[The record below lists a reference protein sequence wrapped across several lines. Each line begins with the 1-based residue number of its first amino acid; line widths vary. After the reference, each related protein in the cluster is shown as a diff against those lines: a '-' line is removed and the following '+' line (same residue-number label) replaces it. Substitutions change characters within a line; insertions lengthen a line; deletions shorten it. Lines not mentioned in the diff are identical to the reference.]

1 MGSTKLT
8 WIAFFNTIAL
18 PPQYFSLKIT
28 TFLPK
33 TTHFSRFF
41 PIFTQL
47 TKSYTM
53 MRYILI
59 LLYLL
64 HLSSN
69 AFGQKQISTA
79 KPWAYWWWLG
89 SAVNERDITANL
101 EDFSKAGFGGLH
113 IIPIYG
119 VKGEEANFI
128 PFLGEKWVNMLDYT
142 VKEGQR
148 LGLGIDMTLG
158 TGWPLGGSHVAPE
171 DAAQAFK
178 ISKNTVTSKGAY
190 ADNADSQG
198 SYATP
203 PANYQLTFAQ
213 TKQKVKRAAPGGE
226 GWVLDHFNAAALQRY
241 IKPFD
246 SLFSAKNIGV
256 RAIYNDS
263 YEAYGA
269 NWTATFFDR
278 FKILR
283 GYDLSQHLDVLA
295 KDTAITEREKRIWA
309 DYNETLSD
317 IMLEDFTKPLTA
329 FAHKHKKDLRNEAH
343 GSPANILD
351 LYAASDMPESEFFG
365 SKQYKIPYYKQDED
379 YDPRRFGKPGE
390 IVLKLASSAA
400 HIAGKKYVTSE
411 TATWLG
417 NHFKV
422 SLKQVKP
429 IIDESFIGGIN
440 HIFFHGIPYSP
451 KNAPFPGW
459 LFYASTNF
467 NQQSHFWEHLPQLN
481 GYIER
486 CQNLLQN
493 SKPDNDILLYFPL
506 VDTWHSVGKKDKTH
520 ALDVHSLL
528 RDGFLNKTFGDI
540 VFELQNKGYA
550 FDFVSDSQLQDPFGV
565 YQILYGKTVCRYKAI
580 IVPPIDYIPIETLKA
595 LEKLKEIGTKVIFI
609 NKLPT
614 SVNGY
619 FEVEKRQLEFDNIVK
634 NFTPSVFRT
643 LSQAFDN
650 HSIRRESI
658 TDLGLNYI
666 RKTTD
671 KSTLYFIS
679 NFDTLF
685 ESGKIT
691 LQSSGEIVRFY
702 NPLLETELYVS
713 FKKIG
718 QNQIEIPLILASGE
732 SVFVE
737 ILKEKPASKVQ
748 ISEIR
753 NPIFDV
759 ILRGSWQID
768 FLSGNPAIPKNYT
781 TSTLSSWTNAA
792 DTMAQYFS
800 GKARYTLRFDID
812 KKQAGKTGY
821 IDLGDVRE
829 SAEVKLNGKSL
840 GIAWSFPM
848 RVPIPKGVLKKK
860 DNILEIEVINL
871 SANRMRYVDKRKE
884 NWKKFY
890 DINMVDIR
898 YTPFDAANWL
908 PLPSGLLSPVRLLCD
923 KK

>member
-1 MGSTKLT
+1 MT
-8 WIAFFNTIAL
+8 
-18 PPQYFSLKIT
+18 
-28 TFLPK
+28 
-33 TTHFSRFF
+33 
-41 PIFTQL
+41 
-47 TKSYTM
+47 
-53 MRYILI
+53 RYIL
-59 LLYLL
+59 LLLCF
-64 HLSSN
+64 LSSVSN
-69 AFGQKQISTA
+69 AYSQKQISTA

-101 EDFSKAGFGGLH
+101 EDFAKAGFGGLH

-178 ISKNTVTSKGAY
+178 ISKSTVTSKGAY

-198 SYATP
+198 AYANPT
-203 PANYQLTFAQ
+203 NYQLTFAQ
-213 TKQKVKRAAPGGE
+213 TKQKVKRAAPGAE

-246 SLFSAKNIGV
+246 SLFSSKKMGV

-269 NWTATFFDR
+269 NWTSTFFDR

-283 GYDLSQHLDVLA
+283 GYDLNQHLDVLA

-329 FAHKHKKDLRNEAH
+329 FAHKHNKVLRNEAH

-440 HIFFHGIPYSP
+440 HVFFHGIPYSP

-550 FDFVSDSQLQDPFGV
+550 FDFVSDKQLHDFGFRMSDFGKNMPN
-565 YQILYGKTVCRYKAI
+565 YKTVV
-580 IVPPIDYIPIETLKA
+580 VPPVEYMPLATLQA
-595 LEKLKEIGTKVIFI
+595 LENLKNEGVKVIFLQ
-609 NKLPT
+609 KLPK
-614 SVNGY
+614 SVNG
-619 FEVEKRQLEFDNIVK
+619 FFDVEKRQLEFDKLAK
-634 NFTPSVFRT
+634 NFTPSVFNT

-650 HSIRRESI
+650 QSIRRESI

-685 ESGKIT
+685 ERGTVT
-691 LQSSGEIVRFY
+691 LQSSGETVRLY
-702 NPLLETELYVS
+702 NPLLQTEQYVS
-713 FKKIG
+713 FKKTG
-718 QNQIEIPLILASGE
+718 QNQIEIPLTLASGE
-732 SVFVE
+732 SVFTE
-737 ILKEKPASKVQ
+737 IFKEKTANKVQ
-748 ISEIR
+748 ISEIQS
-753 NPIFDV
+753 PKSDM

-781 TSTLSSWTNAA
+781 TPALSSWTNAP

-800 GKARYTLRFDID
+800 GKARYTLHFDIE
-812 KKQAGKTGY
+812 KKLAGKTGY

-840 GIAWSFPM
+840 GIAWCFPM

-898 YTPFDAANWL
+898 YTPFDASNWK
-908 PLPSGLLSPVRLLCD
+908 PLDSGLLGPVTLKLYS
-923 KK
+923 K